1 MRAASLSVMCQWV
14 VDAWAEIDKN
24 IVIKSFLKCGISNA
38 LDGTGDD
45 ILWQGDIQEEG
56 ELVIDDED
64 NPYDDMLASNEWEE
78 LFGQSDDEEDNDSK
92 DSKPV

>member
-1 MRAASLSVMCQWV
+1 MICP
-14 VDAWAEIDKN
+14 
-24 IVIKSFLKCGISNA
+24 
-38 LDGTGDD
+38 
-45 ILWQGDIQEEG
+45 DIQEEG

-78 LFGQSDDEEDNDSK
+78 LFGQSDDEEDNDSE